1 MIVLFISLLM
11 LQSCFADNKQCRKKF
26 GRNYESL
33 DIVADACKYT
43 KSCLKCTKG
52 HEMQLD
58 QYCVH
63 KSDSQARLSLNEDGD
78 ACYDQ
83 YGANYTTIYQGA
95 CFFNRCYL
103 CLNKDEILGIGNDGK
118 PKCMPPSDTA
128 VPTPQSKRRRRRS
141 GIATQAPAVVQQQSS
156 TTVAPTTSAAPNNVA
171 PSRSASAP
179 PHYPPPPYPYPQPPQ
194 HQYSYPPRSL
204 YPPPHYGYSPQL
216 QGGLLSNPMLL
227 LLLSGELG
235 GGSSDNTFS
244 KLIALSQFGNLGG
257 HGLQGIP
264 PSSLALS
271 GIGGFGGHDPASLA
285 LTGYIPPSSGID
297 PSSLFLQRYLRNH

>member
-1 MIVLFISLLM
+1 M
-11 LQSCFADNKQCRKKF
+11 LHSCLADNKECRKKF

-33 DIVADACKYT
+33 EIVADACKYT

-83 YGANYTTIYQGA
+83 YGSNYTTIYQGA

-103 CLNKDEILGIGNDGK
+103 CLNEDEILGIGNDGI
-118 PKCMPPSDTA
+118 PRCMPPSDTA

-141 GIATQAPAVVQQQSS
+141 GVTTQSPPVIQQQSS
-156 TTVAPTTSAAPNNVA
+156 TTVATTTAAPNNVA

-204 YPPPHYGYSPQL
+204 YPPPPYRYSPQL
-216 QGGLLSNPMLL
+216 QGGLISNPMLL

>member
-1 MIVLFISLLM
+1 M
-11 LQSCFADNKQCRKKF
+11 
-26 GRNYESL
+26 G
-33 DIVADACKYT
+33 
-43 KSCLKCTKG
+43 
-52 HEMQLD
+52 
-58 QYCVH
+58 
-63 KSDSQARLSLNEDGD
+63 
-78 ACYDQ
+78 
-83 YGANYTTIYQGA
+83 YGSNYTTIYQGA

-103 CLNKDEILGIGNDGK
+103 CLNEDEILGIGNDGI
-118 PKCMPPSDTA
+118 PRCMPSSDTA

-141 GIATQAPAVVQQQSS
+141 GVPIQSPAGVQQQSS
-156 TTVAPTTSAAPNNVA
+156 TTVATTTTAAPHGVA

-179 PHYPPPPYPYPQPPQ
+179 SHYPPPPYPYPQP
-194 HQYSYPPRSL
+194 HS
-204 YPPPHYGYSPQL
+204 GYSPQL
-216 QGGLLSNPMLL
+216 QGGLISNPMLL

-235 GGSSDNTFS
+235 GGSTDNPFS
-244 KLIALSQFGNLGG
+244 NLIALSQFGTLGV